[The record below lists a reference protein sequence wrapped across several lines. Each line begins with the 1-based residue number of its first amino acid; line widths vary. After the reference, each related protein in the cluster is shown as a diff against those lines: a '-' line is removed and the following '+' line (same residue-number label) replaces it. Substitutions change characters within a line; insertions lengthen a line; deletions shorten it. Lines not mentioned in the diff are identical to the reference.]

1 MADELIDIYDENMNF
16 LGTAP
21 KSQAHKEGLWHMTF
35 HCWIVKKASDGHHR
49 IWLQLRSKEKD
60 CYPSLLD
67 TSAAGH
73 LRSGEKPKDG
83 IREVEEEIGL
93 QIPPDN
99 LTKLFTDKK
108 IAPENNCE
116 FAHTYLFETDKNISN
131 LKLQAEEVDG
141 IVEASVDD
149 LINLFNRKVEKVF
162 VTGLMKNEENQYLP
176 HTGFVTA
183 ADFVPH
189 GDNYYLKVM
198 TTIKRFC
205 NGGE

>member
-1 MADELIDIYDENMNF
+1 M
-16 LGTAP
+16 
-21 KSQAHKEGLWHMTF
+21 
-35 HCWIVKKASDGHHR
+35 
-49 IWLQLRSKEKD
+49 
-60 CYPSLLD
+60 
-67 TSAAGH
+67 
-73 LRSGEKPKDG
+73 
-83 IREVEEEIGL
+83 EEEIGL
-93 QIPPDN
+93 QISPDN